1 MAHYVFDKG
10 NGNDDDRRFYG
21 GVLVDVGR
29 QRLAGYFKDLH
40 NYLVSQVNPYRGWP
54 QIMDALGGAEAK
66 CIGEHE
72 KKKLRICQPVYHAL
86 AWSAQPLFS
95 LGCPSASGL
104 VGVCPTWVQLHQSN
118 QLVDFH
124 GSKVPLKHVAQ
135 NLIPCLNKH
144 LLANLASISPRT
156 TLERPRPNLLQSVCL
171 LANELL
177 LASSVTIFRL

>member
-1 MAHYVFDKG
+1 
-10 NGNDDDRRFYG
+10 
-21 GVLVDVGR
+21 
-29 QRLAGYFKDLH
+29 
-40 NYLVSQVNPYRGWP
+40 
-54 QIMDALGGAEAK
+54 
-66 CIGEHE
+66 
-72 KKKLRICQPVYHAL
+72 
-86 AWSAQPLFS
+86 
-95 LGCPSASGL
+95 
-104 VGVCPTWVQLHQSN
+104 
-118 QLVDFH
+118 LVDFH